1 MSSSLDRLRRI
12 FPPGQF
18 LRYLCAGV
26 FNTVLAYSTFALI
39 LFLLNRL
46 VPQRYLYLT
55 VLLASI
61 LALPPNITVA
71 YFSYKV
77 FVFRTKGNYLREWL
91 KCFAVYGV
99 GAIPGLFLLSAL
111 TKFMQSVLH
120 RPRAAGYLAG
130 AIVTGCTTLYG
141 FLGHR
146 NITFRQK
153 TQQPGI
159 D

>member
-1 MSSSLDRLRRI
+1 VSSSLDRLRRI
-12 FPPGQF
+12 FPSGQF
-18 LRYLCAGV
+18 PRYLCVGV
-26 FNTVLAYSTFALI
+26 FNTILAYSTFALI
-39 LFLLNRL
+39 LFLLNHL
-46 VPQRYLYLT
+46 VPQRYLYLS

-61 LALPPNITVA
+61 LALPLNITVA
-71 YFSYKV
+71 YFGYKV
-77 FVFRTKGNYLREWL
+77 FVFRTQGNYLREWL

-111 TKFMQSVLH
+111 TKLLQSVLH
-120 RPRAAGYLAG
+120 RPQAAGYLAG

-146 NITFRQK
+146 NITFSQK
-153 TQQPGI
+153 PQQPDI